1 MIRCAYFRLKILF
14 ISFIKFKPK
23 QNTHAF
29 DNNDPLLFASDPFE
43 NTKTTKNKEQHLRI
57 VLALAERRTSGF
69 FVFIIRAR

>member
-1 MIRCAYFRLKILF
+1 MRVFSIKNPLYLPHKIQ
-14 ISFIKFKPK
+14 PK
-23 QNTHAF
+23 HNTHAF

-43 NTKTTKNKEQHLRI
+43 NTKKAKDKEQHLHI